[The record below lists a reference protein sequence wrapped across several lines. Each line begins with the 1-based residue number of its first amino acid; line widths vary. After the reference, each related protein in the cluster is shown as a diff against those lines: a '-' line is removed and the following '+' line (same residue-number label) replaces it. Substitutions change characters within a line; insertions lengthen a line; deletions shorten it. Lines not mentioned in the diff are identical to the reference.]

1 MTKIIDMD
9 RKLVKKEKSQIY
21 RDMKAKVDAVKE
33 EYAKYKSLTQVEISV
48 SHAVIDRQRKIH

>member
-1 MTKIIDMD
+1 MD